1 MLVYTPT
8 KINIGKVLLPSNLVF
23 YCYNTYHHNLYPQES
38 NDYILIYFTS
48 FLIFMMNHKPAHKLI
63 KTTQL

>member
-23 YCYNTYHHNLYPQES
+23 YCYNTYHHNLYPEER
-38 NDYILIYFTS
+38 NDHILIYVTS
-48 FLIFMMNHKPAHKLI
+48 FLDFYDEP
-63 KTTQL
+63 